1 MYAESPI
8 QSQSRTVNGEVAV
21 RIVFRSSFVRPVYV
35 QKAGWETDSSALPN
49 RERQQVDRPW
59 SKA

>member
-21 RIVFRSSFVRPVYV
+21 RIVSP
-35 QKAGWETDSSALPN
+35 KAHSPH
-49 RERQQVDRPW
+49 
-59 SKA
+59 